1 MYTEP
6 TSKQTINGKRSLNY
20 ENLRYMNLLKE
31 PNIQLKES
39 TQKIMAYSQ
48 IELSLYQI
56 QKRTLCSSPSA
67 RFKAFS
73 GFTKDA
79 ISQSNV

>member
-1 MYTEP
+1 
-6 TSKQTINGKRSLNY
+6 
-20 ENLRYMNLLKE
+20 MNSSKE
-31 PNIQLKES
+31 PNIQLKQS

-48 IELSLYQI
+48 IELNLWQI
-56 QKRTLCSSPSA
+56 QKITLCSLPSA
-67 RFKAFS
+67 RFRAFS